1 MAKINK
7 QNPLKT
13 FNDSYD
19 KKVDSFNKNLKK
31 FQGDI
36 GGSQVGTVNWG
47 MQKATNNPD
56 SAVTTVRQVNTKQG
70 PRFYGAV
77 GKDDQTVRAQL
88 DAKMNAKKDSIP
100 AKDVEAF
107 INKHSKNY
115 KEPTYISTNKTG
127 GATKSKKK
135 K

>member
-1 MAKINK
+1 MKK
-7 QNPLKT
+7 TTKSNPLKY
-13 FNDSYD
+13 FNDALD
-19 KKVDSFNKNLKK
+19 KRK
-31 FQGDI
+31 
-36 GGSQVGTVNWG
+36 GGMVKSLVKAQSGWG

-88 DAKMNAKKDSIP
+88 DAKMNAEKDSIP

-107 INKHSKNY
+107 INENQKNY
-115 KEPTYISTNKTG
+115 NPPKYIQDGKFVKKSG
-127 GATKSKKK
+127 GQTKSKKK